1 MTTFI
6 ANIGTSDLAVK
17 VDDYY
22 IPVRFDRNEPNLD
35 ESGLT
40 ENEEGI
46 WNLRQDS
53 MSEELCPELGVQTQ
67 PQKNPNT
74 PRFLFR
80 ELTEKLLEAYEQDEE
95 KWHSRI
101 SPGRLQGVI
110 DTAKRDF
117 GVNSAYIFV
126 TNQQSLHRDDSI
138 YLFQILKKWFQ
149 QEMEFELIDITIPP
163 EVSPVNQDQLLD
175 FYYQFFYKL
184 DTQDDIL
191 VSIKGGTPQMQN
203 ALRLQA
209 VSSTIPKQLF
219 IDPKISVKNIL
230 NGQPSQCQL
239 TTYWKYMRNQKYQT
253 VQQLLDRWDFD
264 GAINILKNWQNSLTF
279 LTEKDILTKTEI
291 KQSRKQLD
299 TVIDGLKIARSLF
312 NFDILGAR
320 LIKDKDDDQNN
331 FNQFFQYHNDFL
343 DENRYDSLLNIYTQ
357 CCVYSDLSHIANFLA
372 RVGSLYENVICRLIE
387 KKGGYQNLYDGTWR
401 INYNRFKN
409 QIGEELL
416 DEFRDLENAEYIAK
430 GYNLKFSRFSK
441 RNYAQILIKHRAQRN
456 PTFQRELESWL
467 ESEYQIEEQT
477 FYGVLGL
484 LKSLDYWI
492 DKRNQLIHSAE
503 GISQQRIQEF
513 NDQRHENDENAC
525 KYEDIIPVL
534 TEILN
539 NPLMTLNRNYR
550 ETFVAG
556 DKYYIYSDAKE
567 SAIGLLRE
575 DAANN

>member
-40 ENEEGI
+40 GDEEAI

-53 MSEELCPELGVQTQ
+53 MSEQLCPELGVQTQ
-67 PQKNPNT
+67 PQKNP
-74 PRFLFR
+74 RFSFR
-80 ELTEKLLEAYEQDEE
+80 ELTEKLLEAYKKDEN

-163 EVSPVNQDQLLD
+163 EVSPVDQDQLLD

-230 NGQPSQCQL
+230 HGQPSQCQL

-253 VQQLLDRWDFD
+253 VQQLLERWDFD
-264 GAINILKNWQNSLTF
+264 GAINILKNWQSSLTF
-279 LTEKDILTKTEI
+279 LIEKDILTKEKV
-291 KQSRKQLD
+291 KQSRRQLE
-299 TVIDGLKIARSLF
+299 TVINGLKIARSLF

-320 LIKDKDDDQNN
+320 LIKDDNENN
-331 FNQFFQYHNDFL
+331 FNKFFQYNDFL

-372 RVGSLYENVICRLIE
+372 RVGSLYENVICRIIE
-387 KKGGYQNLYDGTWR
+387 NKGGHRHLNGRWE
-401 INYNRFKN
+401 ININSLRD
-409 QIGEELL
+409 QIGNELL
-416 DEFRDLENAEYIAK
+416 DEFRRLERLRGLDDLQDFYSIRSN
-430 GYNLKFSRFSK
+430 RFQK
-441 RNYAQILIKHRAQRN
+441 RNYAHILIKSRAEN
-456 PTFQRELESWL
+456 PNLEQESYHWL
-467 ESEYQIEEQT
+467 EEPYQTNEET
-477 FYGVLGL
+477 VINGVLGL

-503 GISQQRIQEF
+503 GISQQRIQ
-513 NDQRHENDENAC
+513 QLNDERLNNRRYQNPC
-525 KYEDIIPVL
+525 QYDDIIPIL

-539 NPLMTLNRNYR
+539 NPLMALQRNYR

-567 SAIGLLRE
+567 SAIALLMD